1 MAGLLHDIRGALP
14 ESRRN
19 SLWSLMSRPA
29 FDPVKQFLQ
38 MMAVERNAAKPTLEA
53 YGRDL
58 EDLCETLAVNASG
71 LLGLVE
77 GDISRYFAVLDER
90 GLASSSMQRKRSA
103 IRQFYRFCVSEN
115 LCASDPSRKIAA
127 AKKGLSLPKIVS
139 RAEIEALIEATE
151 VKDVKQAARLRCLIE
166 MAYASGMRISELVGL
181 RLDAVARDPA
191 YLIIKG
197 KGGVERLVPLNPPAR
212 EAIRTYLGIRG
223 AFLQSKD
230 QANPFL
236 FASRGAEGHLTRRR
250 VGQLLDEAAMNAGI
264 DPARVSPH
272 VLRHAFATHLLEGGA
287 DLRVVQTLLGHAD
300 ISTTQIYTHVANER
314 LREVVEMHHPLA
326 KR

>member
-1 MAGLLHDIRGALP
+1 
-14 ESRRN
+14 
-19 SLWSLMSRPA
+19 MSRPA
-29 FDPVKQFLQ
+29 FDPIKQFLQ
-38 MMAVERNAAKPTLEA
+38 MMAVERNAAGPTLDA

-58 EDLCETLAVNASG
+58 NDLADTLNVAPPG
-71 LLGLVE
+71 LLGLGE
-77 GDISRYFAVLDER
+77 ADIARYFSVLDER

-103 IRQFYRFCVSEN
+103 VRQFYRFCVSEN
-115 LCASDPSRKIAA
+115 LCAADPSRKIAA
-127 AKKGLSLPKIVS
+127 ARKGLKLPKIIS
-139 RAEIEALIEATE
+139 RDEIEALIEAAG
-151 VKDVKQAARLRCLIE
+151 VKDVTQAIRLRCLIE
-166 MAYASGMRISELVGL
+166 MAYASGMRISELVSL

-191 YLIIKG
+191 FLIIKG
-197 KGGVERLVPLNPPAR
+197 KGGVERLVPLNPAAR
-212 EAIRTYLGIRG
+212 EAIKAYLDIRG

-300 ISTTQIYTHVANER
+300 ISTTQIYTHVASER
-314 LREVVEMHHPLA
+314 LREVVETHHPLA
-326 KR
+326 KAR

>member
-1 MAGLLHDIRGALP
+1 MT
-14 ESRRN
+14 SR
-19 SLWSLMSRPA
+19 

-58 EDLCETLAVNASG
+58 ADLADTLGVTASG
-71 LLGLVE
+71 LLELAE
-77 GDISRYFAVLDER
+77 SDLARYFTLLNER
-90 GLASSSMQRKRSA
+90 GLSPATTQRKRSA
-103 IRQFYRFCVSEN
+103 VRQFYRFCVAEN
-115 LCASDPSRKIAA
+115 LTGADPSRKIAA
-127 AKKGLSLPKIVS
+127 AKKGLTLPKILS
-139 RAEIEALIEATE
+139 RAEVDSLITASAE
-151 VKDVKQAARLRCLIE
+151 KNPHQAVRLECLIE

-181 RLDAVARDPA
+181 RLDAVQRDPA

-212 EAIRTYLGIRG
+212 LAIKEYLEIRC
-223 AFLQSKD
+223 AFLPAGDKN
-230 QANPFL
+230 NPYL

-250 VGQLLDEAAMNAGI
+250 VGQLLDEAALNAGI

-287 DLRVVQTLLGHAD
+287 DLRTVQTLLGHAD
-300 ISTTQIYTHVANER
+300 ISTTQIYTHVAGER
-314 LREVVEMHHPLA
+314 LREVVESHHPLA
-326 KR
+326 KGQALK

>member
-1 MAGLLHDIRGALP
+1 
-14 ESRRN
+14 
-19 SLWSLMSRPA
+19 MSRPA
-29 FDPVKQFLQ
+29 FDPISQFLQ
-38 MMAVERNAAKPTLEA
+38 MMAVERNAARPTLEA

-58 EDLCETLAVNASG
+58 QDMCDTLRVNASG
-71 LLGLVE
+71 ALGLGE
-77 GDISRYFAVLDER
+77 GDIGRFFAVLDDR
-90 GLASSSMQRKRSA
+90 GLASSSLHRKRSA

-127 AKKGLSLPKIVS
+127 AKKGRSLPKIVS
-139 RAEIEALIEATE
+139 RAEIEALLEATE
-151 VKDVKQAARLRCLIE
+151 VKDLNQAARLRCLIE

-181 RLDAVARDPA
+181 RLDAVIRDPA

-212 EAIRTYLGIRG
+212 EAIRAYLGVRG

-314 LREVVEMHHPLA
+314 LREVVETHHPLA
-326 KR
+326 KRH